1 MAQDI
6 IAPKPTRDE
15 LLEAEHNHYL
25 QQVTESGVPIW
36 MLDYYGQQY
45 MMDPDCVCDD
55 LKVNEDNR

>member
-6 IAPKPTRDE
+6 IAPKPTRDD
-15 LLEAEHNHYL
+15 L

-45 MMDPDCVCDD
+45 MIDPDCVCDD